1 MIGIKQKKKTSAMEL
16 TPVPTTLIERLGCVN
31 KDNKVDEICIM
42 YVRSKERII

>member
-1 MIGIKQKKKTSAMEL
+1 MEL
-16 TPVPTTLIERLGCVN
+16 TPVPTTLIERLGCVS